1 MLYWRSLQFI
11 ILAPVVAFLVF
22 AGIGIFV
29 LISTSVE
36 DFADRHIR
44 ENFGSLARAAIYIA
58 DREKDL
64 LDRTQPGADRVT
76 TMIHQATVFEQFEN
90 FSQQNGVGVIIYDLT
105 QDSIRFDIGLPVKL
119 EEILRQTEKG
129 GKALVDIVK
138 GGSFYARSDD
148 FEPWNWRII
157 LIKDSAAFSTLVKNI
172 RYFYVATG
180 IVIILMAVAGVI
192 YLRRAIGRPINQ
204 MVNRFR
210 EGKSPEYK
218 GIREFEFLSDSIG
231 TMMKEVSETRAH
243 LEDLVRAR
251 TTQLEEANKIAVE
264 RNTMLGALS
273 AKLSKYL
280 SPQVYASIF
289 SGQQHVE
296 IASSRKKLTV
306 MFSDIVAFTT
316 ATDKLQSEELTQL
329 LNQYLTAMSEVALQY
344 GGTIDKYIGD
354 AIMIFFGDPES
365 RGVKDDALACAKTAI
380 GMQKRVR
387 ELGEA
392 WREAGLEWPLA
403 CRIGIHTGFCTV
415 GNFGSEDRMD
425 YTIIGGTVN
434 LASRLEDE
442 APPGGILVSYETH
455 ALIKDEVLCEESG
468 QIKVKGIAYPVATY
482 QVVDL
487 YENLS
492 ADKQLVQVQLPNLS
506 LDLDPGS
513 MSAVERVEAKE
524 ALQTALSRLSQDTT
538 SEETETAEGD
548 S

>member
-44 ENFGSLARAAIYIA
+44 ENFGSLTRAAIYIA

-105 QDSIRFDIGLPVKL
+105 QDSIRFDIGLPVKP
-119 EEILRQTEKG
+119 EEIVRQTEKG
-129 GKALVDIVK
+129 GKALVDIVR
-138 GGSFYARSDD
+138 GGSYYARSDD

-180 IVIILMAVAGVI
+180 IVIILMAIAGVI

-251 TTQLEEANKIAVE
+251 TSQLEEANKIAVE

-280 SPQVYASIF
+280 RPRCTRRYSAASNMWR
-289 SGQQHVE
+289 SH
-296 IASSRKKLTV
+296 
-306 MFSDIVAFTT
+306 
-316 ATDKLQSEELTQL
+316 
-329 LNQYLTAMSEVALQY
+329 
-344 GGTIDKYIGD
+344 
-354 AIMIFFGDPES
+354 P
-365 RGVKDDALACAKTAI
+365 
-380 GMQKRVR
+380 RVR
-387 ELGEA
+387 
-392 WREAGLEWPLA
+392 
-403 CRIGIHTGFCTV
+403 
-415 GNFGSEDRMD
+415 S
-425 YTIIGGTVN
+425 
-434 LASRLEDE
+434 
-442 APPGGILVSYETH
+442 
-455 ALIKDEVLCEESG
+455 
-468 QIKVKGIAYPVATY
+468 
-482 QVVDL
+482 
-487 YENLS
+487 
-492 ADKQLVQVQLPNLS
+492 
-506 LDLDPGS
+506 
-513 MSAVERVEAKE
+513 
-524 ALQTALSRLSQDTT
+524 
-538 SEETETAEGD
+538 
-548 S
+548 